1 MINRFYI
8 SIPVVVLMLTFV
20 SCSGQFG
27 NILKEVGL
35 EEVSTEEVAMGLK
48 EALTSGT
55 SKGSDQLSARDAFY
69 KSIYKIALPQDAKN
83 VCDKLRVI
91 PGFTK
96 LEDDMVRKINYA
108 AEDAAKKAKPIFV
121 QAIKQI
127 TIKDAWNILRGS
139 DNAATEYLQKTT
151 TQALYAE
158 FNPVITQAL
167 NQQGALD
174 LWSSAVTSYNKI
186 PFVKQANPDI
196 AAYVTNKALDALF
209 SKIAIEEKNIRN
221 NLAAR
226 TSDLL
231 KKVFAKQDK

>member
-1 MINRFYI
+1 
-8 SIPVVVLMLTFV
+8 
-20 SCSGQFG
+20 
-27 NILKEVGL
+27 
-35 EEVSTEEVAMGLK
+35 
-48 EALTSGT
+48 
-55 SKGSDQLSARDAFY
+55 
-69 KSIYKIALPQDAKN
+69 
-83 VCDKLRVI
+83 
-91 PGFTK
+91 
-96 LEDDMVRKINYA
+96 MVRKINYA

-158 FNPVITQAL
+158 FNPVITQEL